1 MKWLAIAVTLATLA
15 GCGYVGDTKP
25 PTLDIPARVTDLRA
39 LQFGDQV
46 LVEFTLPAFTTE
58 GLLLVKAEEIELQA
72 QSGAGKKS
80 YQIPPQAPG
89 AVRFEFKASEWP
101 NKQIALAVRAT
112 GPKKKAADWSSTITL
127 TLGPALAIPT
137 NLTAESASEGL
148 RLKWKGPGPHYRIL
162 RAGSTGDAAPV
173 GDSTKE
179 EFVDA
184 NTAFGTE
191 YRYFVQTIASDT
203 YQGLPSAA
211 VTIIPLDRFAPAVPM
226 GLGAVAG
233 PASIELSWERN
244 SEEDF
249 AGYNIYRASG
259 DGEFTKIAGPIDAPA
274 YSDPMIESGKRYR
287 YAIGALDRTGNESA
301 LSMAAEALAQ

>member
-25 PTLDIPARVTDLRA
+25 PTLDIPARVSDLRA

-46 LVEFTLPAFTTE
+46 LVEFTLPALTTE
-58 GLLLVKAEEIELQA
+58 GLVLVKAEEIELQT
-72 QSGAGKKS
+72 QSGTEKKS

-89 AVRFEFKASEWP
+89 TVRFEFAASQWP
-101 NKQIALAVRAT
+101 DKQIALAVRAT
-112 GPKKKAADWSSTITL
+112 GPKKKVADWSNTITL
-127 TLGPALAIPT
+127 TLGPALAIPA
-137 NLTAESASEGL
+137 NIMAEGAPEGV
-148 RLKWKGPGPHYRIL
+148 RLGWKGPGPRYRIL
-162 RAGSTGDAAPV
+162 RAGATGDATPV

-179 EFVDA
+179 EFVDT
-184 NTAFGTE
+184 NISFGTE

-203 YQGLPSAA
+203 YQGVPSAA
-211 VTIIPLDRFAPAVPM
+211 VNITPQDRFAPAVPI